1 MTNSSPTATAYAAA
15 HETGSLVDPTAYHSI
30 DRSLTVDLTDPR
42 LARVTRLRLLTDRDF
57 PYWDLSYCHGVLKD
71 GTEVRVQ
78 LPVYQFSKRKPLKV
92 AIVDMAREAGVYA
105 KGLGLLDAIS
115 TLD

>member
-1 MTNSSPTATAYAAA
+1 MTNSPTAAAYSAAYETGALESPT
-15 HETGSLVDPTAYHSI
+15 EYHSI

-42 LARVTRLRLLTDRDF
+42 LARVTRLRLLTDRDCPF
-57 PYWDLSYCHGVLKD
+57 WDLSYCHGQLKD

-78 LPVYQFSKRKPLKV
+78 LPQSQWSKRKPLKV

-115 TLD
+115 TLR